1 MACTHQSPFWSIDA
15 VTTPNS
21 QLCACL
27 HPPICYPVAL
37 KLDTAAL
44 MTLRDLLREKFFPF
58 VIKPG
63 RYSGG
68 EPGQTIKDRSGCLSY
83 LHAFPDKYEI
93 GQSYPG
99 LQTLYHVVN
108 KDERF
113 LCERVFAVD
122 TDAED
127 LMRREQIPL
136 FSLETS
142 TPAREFDVF
151 GFTVSY
157 ELVHTNI
164 LTMLDL
170 AGIPLRAAERTDDDP
185 LVIAGGPSAF
195 NPEPL
200 APFFDAFFVG
210 DAEEGLPEVLGLL
223 HGVPTLSR
231 REKLKRLAGGVDSV
245 YVPQFYDHE
254 HRPTEPDVPEQIKAR
269 LISELRPEYY
279 PQQPIV
285 PLVETVHDHLGVE
298 IMRGCPQGCRFCQAG
313 PIYRPVRVRPRHEI
327 MAQIET
333 QLANT
338 GFHEIALLSLS
349 SSDYPEIHELIKSV
363 ARRLKDQRISVA
375 LPSLRPD
382 SLTPELL
389 DAASLVRKSG
399 LTLAPEAGTER
410 LRSLIRK
417 NITDGAIY
425 DGIRLA
431 FDKGWKTVKLYF
443 MVGLPTETDDDLMGI
458 ADMVHRCWE
467 IARDY
472 SGKKTLNVTLSPFVP
487 KPHTPF
493 QWDAIL
499 PVDEMLRRINLVRSQ
514 CRIRGVN
521 FKHHNAE
528 SSLLAG
534 LIGRGD
540 RCLADVIESAWMAG
554 CRFDGW
560 SESFEPDKWFAAFEE
575 HGLSIDELIRPIPFD
590 ARLPWSHIR
599 KGPTVE
605 HLKQQRQKGSIQ
617 LKEYA
622 PRDRRASIDSE
633 DHQAGGP
640 TISYGRGK
648 KKMPTRITSSAPTR
662 NRLRLRWGKTD
673 RYRYMSH
680 LENMT
685 AIERAIR
692 RARLPVAYSQG
703 YNPTMKLSF
712 GPPLPLGF
720 TSETEFVDVTLDE
733 NLLPYMVDTL
743 REVMPGG
750 MEIRDAGVVIGKTKS
765 LSSLLNR
772 VVYPISVADLGDP
785 ARLSRRID
793 DILTATE
800 LEIERETKGG
810 TKVVDVRRAI
820 YDLTIENG
828 VLTMVLGLGEGG
840 YVRPTEVASLLLEKE
855 EAQMPGL
862 LFHRKDM
869 YRQEEDGSIR
879 GGMEL

>member
-1 MACTHQSPFWSIDA
+1 MELW
-15 VTTPNS
+15 
-21 QLCACL
+21 ACL
-27 HPPICYPVAL
+27 ALLICYPVAL
-37 KLDTAAL
+37 KPDTEAL
-44 MTLRDLLREKFFPF
+44 MSLRDTLKEKLFPF

-63 RYSGG
+63 RYAGG
-68 EPGQTIKDRSGCLSY
+68 EPGQIVKDHSGRLSY

-99 LQTLYHVVN
+99 LQTLYHIVN
-108 KDERF
+108 KDDRL

-122 TDAED
+122 TDAEE
-127 LMRREQIPL
+127 LMRQEQIPL

-142 TPAREFDVF
+142 TPARDFDVI

-157 ELVHTNI
+157 ELVHTNT

-170 AGIPLRAAERTDDDP
+170 AGIPLHATERSDEDP
-185 LVIAGGPSAF
+185 LVIAGGPSTF

-200 APFFDAFFVG
+200 APFFDAFFIG
-210 DAEEGLPEVLGLL
+210 DAEEGLPELL
-223 HGVPTLSR
+223 RLVHEKKDSSR
-231 REKLKRLAGGVDSV
+231 RDKLRALVTKVESV
-245 YVPQFYDHE
+245 YVPQFYDE
-254 HRPTEPDVPEQIKAR
+254 DRRPSEEGSPESIKAR
-269 LISELRPEYY
+269 LIPELKREYY
-279 PQQPIV
+279 PDQPIV

-313 PIYRPVRVRPRHEI
+313 PIYRPVRVRSRNEI
-327 MAQIET
+327 MTQIET
-333 QLANT
+333 QLRNT

-349 SSDYPEIHELIKSV
+349 SSDYPEIDELIKTA
-363 ARRLKDQRISVA
+363 ARRLRNQRVSVA

-382 SLTPELL
+382 SLSPELL

-417 NITDGAIY
+417 NITDRAIY

-443 MVGLPTETDDDLMGI
+443 MVGLPTETDEDLEGI
-458 ADMVHRCWE
+458 ADMVHQCWR

-472 SGKKTLNVTLSPFVP
+472 QGKKTLNVTLSPFVP

-499 PVDEMLRRINLVRSQ
+499 SVDEMLRRINLVRRL

-540 RCLADVIESAWMAG
+540 RRLAGVTETAWRAG

-560 SESFEPDKWFAAFEE
+560 SESFKPDKWFAAFDRN
-575 HGLSIDELIRPIPFD
+575 GLSIEELIRPIPFD
-590 ARLPWSHIR
+590 AELPWSHIR

-605 HLKQQRQKGSIQ
+605 HLKAQRQKGSVQ
-617 LKEYA
+617 LKEYT
-622 PRDRRASIDSE
+622 PRERAGAEATGSDST
-633 DHQAGGP
+633 GGAS
-640 TISYGRGK
+640 ISYGRGK
-648 KKMPTRITSSAPTR
+648 KKVPARMTTSAPTR
-662 NRLRLRWGKTD
+662 NRLRLRWGKSE

-692 RARLPVAYSQG
+692 RAGLPVAYSQG

-720 TSETEFVDVTLDE
+720 TSEAEFVDVTLEE
-733 NLLPYMVDTL
+733 NLAPHMVEQL
-743 REVMPGG
+743 KNAMPED
-750 MEIRDAGVVIGKTKS
+750 MTVIDAGVVMGKAKS
-765 LSSLLNR
+765 LSALLNR
-772 VVYPISVADLGDP
+772 VVYPLPVEALGDP
-785 ARLSRRID
+785 AKIADRVEQVLASD
-793 DILTATE
+793 T
-800 LEIERETKGG
+800 LEIERQTKSD
-810 TKVVDVRRAI
+810 TKTVDVRSAI
-820 YDLTIENG
+820 HDLAFDSGT
-828 VLTMVLGLGEGG
+828 LTMILGIGEGG
-840 YVRPTEVASLLLEKE
+840 YVRPTEVASLLTGRDERQVMAL
-855 EAQMPGL
+855 P
-862 LFHRKDM
+862 FHRKDM
-869 YRQEEDGSIR
+869 YRQEDDGRVR
-879 GGMEL
+879 GAMEL